1 MVEEIGAQ
9 LSYFR
14 IECDPE
20 ASCGNRMKRRGMS
33 RIGYCLPLVLIVGL
47 ATGPLLAQAPAS
59 PPVSASSL
67 APEKM
72 MAKEKAVEEHA
83 QKRAECRKQAKEN
96 GLGWLGRRK
105 FVHECMAAK

>member
-1 MVEEIGAQ
+1 MWQSHEEA
-9 LSYFR
+9 
-14 IECDPE
+14 
-20 ASCGNRMKRRGMS
+20 RMT

-47 ATGPLLAQAPAS
+47 ATGPLLAQAPA
-59 PPVSASSL
+59 PTVSTSSL

-72 MAKEKAVEEHA
+72 LAKEKAVEEHA
-83 QKRAECRKQAKEN
+83 EKRAECRKQAKEA

>member
-1 MVEEIGAQ
+1 MWQSHEEACMTRTG
-9 LSYFR
+9 YF
-14 IECDPE
+14 
-20 ASCGNRMKRRGMS
+20 
-33 RIGYCLPLVLIVGL
+33 LPLVLILGL
-47 ATGPLLAQAPAS
+47 GSALAQAPAS
-59 PPVSASSL
+59 PPVATSSL

-83 QKRAECRKQAKEN
+83 EKRAECRKQAKEN